1 MIEILISPQ
10 LAFSALVLGSLYSLI
25 ALGLNLVYGTMRLLN
40 IAHGDLIM
48 VGAYATFWFFTLTG
62 MSPLVGLPLV
72 AGIASVIGVIL
83 YFSIFRRQ
91 LSGID
96 RVERIEANS
105 LLLFFG
111 VSVILQNTVAMM
123 FSGSPRAY
131 QFLDTVYEV
140 SGLMMTGNRVAILVI
155 AAILLT
161 SVVIFLT
168 RSQYGLSISA
178 LIQNQTAARVVGINV
193 SRLQFVSFI
202 SGFALAGIAG
212 ALVSMT
218 EQISPFMGFPFTIA
232 AFVVIILGGL
242 GNVKGGIIAGML
254 LGFVEIYVVVLT
266 SANFRSMLIY
276 GLFVGI
282 LLLRPEGLLGKTRRH

>member
-1 MIEILISPQ
+1 MTEILISPQ

-72 AGIASVIGVIL
+72 AGIAAAIGIIL

-131 QFLDTVYEV
+131 QFLDTVYGV
-140 SGLMMTGNRVAILVI
+140 SGLMMTGNRLAILVI

-161 SVVIFLT
+161 SVVLFLS

-193 SRLQFVSFI
+193 SRLQFVCFI

-242 GNVKGGIIAGML
+242 GNIKGGIIAGML

-282 LLLRPEGLLGKTRRH
+282 LLLRPEGLLGKTRRY

>member
-242 GNVKGGIIAGML
+242 GNIKGGIIAGML